1 MNINYNL
8 KVILMLSIFIFSIS
22 NVIGC
27 ESKDNENKVIQ
38 QSQDTKGYENL
49 DAKKTEKLLNEGKNI
64 LVIDVR
70 SDNEYEKGHLINA
83 INIPY
88 DDDFKSELR
97 EIKDYKD
104 KTILVYCKTGNRSEK
119 AAVKLV
125 DNRFKNIKNAT
136 EGIDEYNYK
145 LVKVNNI
152 TGKEAEEVIRD
163 ANNDKVDYS
172 GSYDDDIVIID
183 VRDEKDFKNGHIE
196 NAINIP
202 IKNFDTKINELNK
215 NIETIVYGSSGKIS
229 AQVAEK
235 LVENKF
241 DDVSNIAEGTS
252 EYNFKLIK

>member
-125 DNRFKNIKNAT
+125 DNGFKNIKNAT

>member
-8 KVILMLSIFIFSIS
+8 KFILILSIFIFSIS

-49 DAKKTEKLLNEGKNI
+49 DAKQTEKLLNEGKNI

-125 DNRFKNIKNAT
+125 DNGFKNIKNAT

-152 TGKEAEEVIRD
+152 TGKEAEKIIRD

-172 GSYDDDIVIID
+172 DSYDDIVIID

-215 NIETIVYGSSGKIS
+215 SIETIVYGSKGKIS

-241 DDVSNIAEGTS
+241 DDVSNVAEGTS

>member
-8 KVILMLSIFIFSIS
+8 KVILMLIIFIFSIS

-49 DAKKTEKLLNEGKNI
+49 DAKQTEKLLNEGKNI

-125 DNRFKNIKNAT
+125 DNGFKNIKNAT

>member
-8 KVILMLSIFIFSIS
+8 KFILILSIFIFSIS

-49 DAKKTEKLLNEGKNI
+49 DAKQTEKLLNEGKNI

-125 DNRFKNIKNAT
+125 DNGFKNIKNAT

-152 TGKEAEEVIRD
+152 TGKEAEEIIRD

-172 GSYDDDIVIID
+172 DSYDDIVIID

-215 NIETIVYGSSGKIS
+215 SIETIVYGSRGKIS

-241 DDVSNIAEGTS
+241 DDVSNVAEGTS

>member
-8 KVILMLSIFIFSIS
+8 KFILILSIFIFSIS
-22 NVIGC
+22 NVMGC

-49 DAKKTEKLLNEGKNI
+49 DAKQTEKLLNEGKNI

-125 DNRFKNIKNAT
+125 DNGFKNIKNAT

-152 TGKEAEEVIRD
+152 TGKEAEEIIRD

-172 GSYDDDIVIID
+172 DSYDDIVIID

-215 NIETIVYGSSGKIS
+215 SIETIVYGSKGKIS

-241 DDVSNIAEGTS
+241 DDVSNVAEGTS

>member
-49 DAKKTEKLLNEGKNI
+49 DAKQTEKLLNEGKNI

-125 DNRFKNIKNAT
+125 DNGFKNIKNAT